1 MLGAGLIGLGGA
13 IANSGGLIS
22 IVSICIFAILSKFSF
37 DLIVGLAIESEGE
50 HASSYESLG
59 YAAYG
64 RVGKLTVIIS
74 KGLYSFGTLVAYIVI
89 IKDNFSFAIVHLLYG
104 DGDEDMLPAAGWLQ
118 STLGNQ
124 NIVTI
129 ILCSTI
135 MLPLCLLRDLTPLE
149 RFSALKIIAV
159 MLIVVIVVYLFFA
172 HSDENSDEAGFGEHW
187 MVVRGGMFERYVIS
201 RGVYAPSLSRTY

>member
-37 DLIVGLAIESEGE
+37 DLIVSLAIESEGE

-89 IKDNFSFAIVHLLYG
+89 IKDNFSFAILHLLY
-104 DGDEDMLPAAGWLQ
+104 GDEDMLPAAGWLQ

-124 NIVTI
+124 NLVTI

-159 MLIVVIVVYLFFA
+159 MLIVVIVVYLFFTL
-172 HSDENSDEAGFGEHW
+172 SDENSDEAGFGEHW

-201 RGVYAPSLSRTY
+201 RGGCSPSLSRTY